1 MRGIGSGSVLEAISM
16 LNYPLKMSFKILAIN
31 PQVKVTDAAGQT
43 VLYVKEKAFSLKIDI
58 NIYSDEGQKQQLYHV
73 KADKVLAMNVP
84 FSITTPEGALVGK
97 VVRPGMRS
105 LWKAT
110 YQIFDP
116 NNVEVA
122 VVHEENPWIKV
133 ADSLLSDVP
142 LVHML
147 LNPAYLVDTNGQT
160 VLYLKK
166 QPSLVDRQFLLEKR
180 ADVSE
185 ANEKLLV
192 PGVLLAMMLE
202 RMRG

>member
-1 MRGIGSGSVLEAISM
+1 M

-43 VLYVKEKAFSLKIDI
+43 VLYVKEKAFSLKLDI
-58 NIYSDEGQKQQLYHV
+58 KIYADESQQQQLYQV
-73 KADKVLAMNVP
+73 KADKILAVNVP
-84 FSITTPEGALVGK
+84 FSITTPEGKLVGK

-110 YQIFDP
+110 YQIFDH
-116 NNVEVA
+116 NEVEVA

-147 LNPAYLVDTNGQT
+147 LNPAYLVDHNGQT

-166 QPSLVDRQFLLEKR
+166 QPSLIDRQFKLEKR
-180 ADVSE
+180 VEVSE

-192 PGVLLAMMLE
+192 PAVLLAMMLE